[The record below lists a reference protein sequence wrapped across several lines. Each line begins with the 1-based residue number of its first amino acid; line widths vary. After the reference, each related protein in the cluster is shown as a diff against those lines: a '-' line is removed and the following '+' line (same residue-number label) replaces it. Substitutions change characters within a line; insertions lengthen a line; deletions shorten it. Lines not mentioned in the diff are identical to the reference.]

1 MDVGGEPPV
10 EVLGMMGVCLR
21 GLGRRLGGGLR
32 GGLRGGRR
40 KRLVDFIVGDAG
52 NCKMRKRG
60 LLVSQV
66 DKCMES
72 RSCKVH

>member
-32 GGLRGGRR
+32 GGRRG
-40 KRLVDFIVGDAG
+40 RLVDFIVGDAG